1 LDILTI
7 ALCISVGNAV
17 AWLLALYTSRG
28 FHPLLWDT
36 LFATVG
42 AALCALALSWFSPE
56 FVVAGLVIVGPVF
69 ALVAIFA
76 GDALRR
82 ALWRSSPK
90 VEQQAVAGAVSP
102 AASATARRQS
112 RPRRRKA
119 QGAR

>member
-1 LDILTI
+1 MDILTI

-36 LFATVG
+36 LFATAG
-42 AALCALALSWFSPE
+42 AALCALAFSWFSPE
-56 FVVAGLVIVGPVF
+56 YVVAGLVIVGPVF

-82 ALWRSSPK
+82 ALWRSS
-90 VEQQAVAGAVSP
+90 S
-102 AASATARRQS
+102 
-112 RPRRRKA
+112 KA
-119 QGAR
+119 